1 MLAQHLFSTTDA
13 LQVNSC
19 DGSHEQIQ
27 VQLSIIGT
35 TAICPKC
42 AQPSARIHS
51 RYVRRCADLPWAGRA
66 VCLQLLVRRFFCD
79 NPHCERTTFVEQV
92 PEFLAPS
99 ARRTQRLTAGQ
110 RAIGLAL
117 GGEAGARLTRF
128 IKMATSPDTLLRLI
142 RTSPE
147 PDYAPPRVLGIDDW
161 ALRKGQTYGTILV
174 DLERAQVI
182 DLLPDRTP
190 GTVTAWLQQHPSI
203 EVLSRDRAS
212 AYAQAGNAGAPQ
224 AIQVAD
230 RFHLLMNLRE
240 TVTRFFDRH
249 QAELRKI
256 RLYPPSLP
264 SDATVVVDQSAT
276 APGEAT
282 TTAAASAD
290 RITYRQTRFTEV
302 QTLHQQGWS
311 RNRIARHLHMSV
323 HTVSRYLHAEQGL
336 IPPISAVRFG
346 KAEAYAP
353 YLQQRWQA
361 GCHHPRHLWQEIQAD
376 GYKGSESSVY
386 RWVHH
391 AQITGRL
398 PAAAEAVSDQPR
410 RRSATPGRILS
421 SGQAAWLL
429 LRAPEDLESHEQDW
443 LNALKQICPAVITV
457 HELAQQFLKMVKN
470 RLVADLPRWLQAAQ
484 GSSLTDLRNFAMGLR
499 RDFEAVRNALKLPWS
514 NGPTEGQ
521 VHRLKMIKRQMYGR
535 AKFDLLRKRVLLS

>member
-19 DGSHEQIQ
+19 DWSHDQIQ
-27 VQLSIIGT
+27 VQLSVLGNS
-35 TAICPKC
+35 AVCPKC
-42 AQPSARIHS
+42 AQMSTRIHS
-51 RYVRRCADLPWAGRA
+51 RYVRSCADLPWAGRT
-66 VCLQLLVRRFFCD
+66 VRLRLLVRRFFCD

-99 ARRTQRLTAGQ
+99 ARRTQRLTADQ

-117 GGEAGARLTRF
+117 GGEAGARLTRL
-128 IKMATSPDTLLRLI
+128 IRMATSPDTLLRLI
-142 RTSPE
+142 RASPE

-161 ALRKGQTYGTILV
+161 AMRKGQTYGTILV

-182 DLLPDRTP
+182 DLLPDRTAE
-190 GTVTAWLQQHPSI
+190 TVTAWLKQRPSI
-203 EVLSRDRAS
+203 EVLARDRAS

-240 TVTRFFDRH
+240 TVARFFDRH
-249 QAELRKI
+249 QTDLRKV
-256 RLYPPSLP
+256 RLRVPTSTEAPAIATKVDAVVTEMPP
-264 SDATVVVDQSAT
+264 T
-276 APGEAT
+276 AGEVSSSRET
-282 TTAAASAD
+282 H
-290 RITYRQTRFTEV
+290 RQTRFTEV
-302 QTLHQQGWS
+302 QALKQQGWS
-311 RNRIARHLHMSV
+311 RNRIARHLRMSV
-323 HTVSRYLHAEQGL
+323 NTVSRYLHAEDG
-336 IPPISAVRFG
+336 PIAPIAAVRSG

-361 GCHHPRHLWQEIQAD
+361 GCHHPRYLWQEIQAQ

-386 RWVHH
+386 RWVHR
-391 AQITGRL
+391 AQVTGRL
-398 PAAAEAVSDQPR
+398 PAAADVVSDQSR
-410 RRSATPGRILS
+410 MRSPTPGRILS

-443 LNALKQICPAVITV
+443 LNALKQTCPTVIQV

-470 RLVADLPRWLQAAQ
+470 RLVAELPIWLQTAQ

-499 RDFEAVRNALKLPWS
+499 RDFEAVSNALKLPWS